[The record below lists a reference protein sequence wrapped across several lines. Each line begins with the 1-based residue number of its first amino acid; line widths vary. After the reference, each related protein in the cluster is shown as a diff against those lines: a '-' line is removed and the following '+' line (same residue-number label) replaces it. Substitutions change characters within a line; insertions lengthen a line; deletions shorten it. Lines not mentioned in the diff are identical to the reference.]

1 MKVTTSE
8 KIGSQSIVVDDVVV
22 KKNGDYGTVLVV
34 GANDLTAQVKVKWST
49 GCVTTANMND
59 LFRAVTRTVIIQW

>member
-1 MKVTTSE
+1 VKVTTSE

-34 GANDLTAQVKVKWST
+34 GANDLTAQVKWST